1 MIFKLSTQEKSNEW
15 DQKESLIEIIWQ
27 LFIQD
32 LNIFNITC
40 DNSPDDYV
48 NFSRKIMPEYYLQK

>member
-48 NFSRKIMPEYYLQK
+48 NFSRKIMPEYYL